1 MLIASGSQFQI
12 GEQMPKPHQRL
23 HRDLRSAKRRL
34 RTLQIQHP
42 GRNAESAAVGYLT
55 HCVFTA
61 ARVFTLINAQ
71 RLAEVWMPPIVD
83 RDGLKN
89 MAIM

>member
-1 MLIASGSQFQI
+1 
-12 GEQMPKPHQRL
+12 MPKPHQRL
-23 HRDLRSAKRRL
+23 HGDLRSAKRRL

-55 HCVFTA
+55 HYVFAA
-61 ARVFTLINAQ
+61 ARFFALVNAQ
-71 RLAEVWMPPIVD
+71 RLAEVWVPTIVD

-89 MAIM
+89 MGIM